1 MLTLAKKEANKTNAM
16 HSTGPKTESGKAI
29 AKMNAVSHGLRA
41 VAPTVPG
48 ENPAEWDEFRNALV
62 ADLAPVGFL
71 EMELAD
77 RIALLCWR
85 LRRVVNFES
94 ASIRFHSDQAVR
106 RVRGELTESSRPFIS
121 TSQKPTVTQITQR
134 IESSQKDL
142 DRYRELLRFYGELA
156 SALPD
161 ATFVSRD
168 AIAILDNVT
177 DCLSAEDSSFEDPD
191 FDEEEDIDDDELPDV
206 WPGVHQASFLRELGM
221 PTEFHDEPMEWDGWT
236 AGIVLRG
243 LDIIAKASSWTGKKL
258 LDRAIRDLTQQI
270 SSNAEKFNSLEKQF
284 IDVKRDAEIEES
296 QARVRSFIPRGNSVE
311 IVMKYE
317 GHLHRQLTQTLHEL
331 ERRQAKRSANP
342 PESPTAIDVTIYAA
356 DSLPIM
362 SH

>member
-1 MLTLAKKEANKTNAM
+1 MLTLAKIEANKSNAIR
-16 HSTGPKTESGKAI
+16 STGPKSDSGKAI

-48 ENPAEWDEFRNALV
+48 EDPAEWDEFRSAIV
-62 ADLAPVGFL
+62 EDLAPVGFL

-106 RVRGELTESSRPFIS
+106 RVRGELSESSRPFIS
-121 TSQKPTVTQITQR
+121 TNQKPTVTQITQQ
-134 IESSQKDL
+134 IESTQKDL
-142 DRYRELLRFYGELA
+142 DRYRELLRIYGELA
-156 SALPD
+156 SAIPQ
-161 ATFVSRD
+161 ATFVSRN

-177 DCLSAEDSSFEDPD
+177 DYLSVEESSFEDPD
-191 FDEEEDIDDDELPDV
+191 FDEEEDIDDDKLPDV

-221 PTEFHDEPMEWDGWT
+221 PDEFHDEPMEWDGWT

-243 LDIIAKASSWTGKKL
+243 MEVIAKTASWTGKKL
-258 LDRAIRDLTQQI
+258 LDRAIRDLTRKI
-270 SSNAEKFNSLEKQF
+270 TSDGEKLNRLEKQF
-284 IDVKRDAEIEES
+284 IDVKRDVEIEES
-296 QARVRSFIPRGNSVE
+296 QARVRSLIPRGDSVE

-317 GHLHRQLTQTLHEL
+317 GHLHRQLTQTIHEL

-342 PESPTAIDVTIYAA
+342 PAPPTAIDVTVHSS
-356 DSLPIM
+356 DRVPFLSL
-362 SH
+362 